1 MEGSLS
7 TLVGVAESMENLG
20 GSAENGSNVLTR
32 GGTRGVVTS
41 LNVFLNVELNIGLG
55 VLIDTSFAGKIF
67 LIVDGDTLCVWG
79 SKILSS
85 SISLSKSS
93 SINVDGL

>member
-32 GGTRGVVTS
+32 GGTRGVVAS

-55 VLIDTSFAGKIF
+55 VLLDMSFAGKIF

-79 SKILSS
+79 SNPS